1 MKKEMALRI
10 SLKERVKLYVV
21 NTLDPI
27 AKTLSNCLEENI
39 SVGKL
44 LRIFHAVLAFT
55 FLVFTTG
62 NAWLSVLFLV
72 WFALTLADCRRA
84 GIK

>member
-27 AKTLSNCLEENI
+27 AKTLSDSLEENI
-39 SVGKL
+39 NVGKL

-55 FLVFTTG
+55 FLVFTPG

-72 WFALTLADCRRA
+72 WFALTLSDCRRA